1 MDAEA
6 EAAKTTLACAPISIF
21 GASGYGQAM
30 GSVVENGFY
39 PHRLA
44 RVSAFI
50 DDVLGG
56 SGTTAGGVPI
66 LSFARWR
73 EAHASPA
80 VLVSVG
86 APQARRATVE
96 RLRAAGAGFAR
107 LYDGLPAAFFPG
119 VTIGS
124 GSFIGPFTYV
134 GPFTTIGAHAQIMST
149 CSIGH
154 DVVVGDYC
162 TICPSCTVSGYVV
175 IEPGVF
181 LGAGTTVVNGKAGR
195 PLHIGAGAKISAGA
209 VVTRAVPPGASLAG
223 NPARP
228 LRELARARAAT

>member
-1 MDAEA
+1 MV
-6 EAAKTTLACAPISIF
+6 CASISIF

-30 GSVVENGFY
+30 GSVVQNSFKPY
-39 PHRLA
+39 NLA

-50 DDVLGG
+50 DDELGG
-56 SGTTAGGVPI
+56 SGTTTEGVPI
-66 LSFARWR
+66 LTFARWVEDR
-73 EAHASPA
+73 VAQP

-86 APQARRATVE
+86 APRARRAVVE

-107 LYDGLPAAFFPG
+107 LYDGSSTVLFPG
-119 VTIGS
+119 VTIGP

-175 IEPGVF
+175 IEPGAF
-181 LGAGTTVVNGKAGR
+181 LGAGTTVVNGRAGR
-195 PLHIGAGAKISAGA
+195 PLRIGAGAKISAGA
-209 VVTRAVPPGASLAG
+209 VVTRAVPPGASVAG

-228 LRELARARAAT
+228 LRELARARAAP